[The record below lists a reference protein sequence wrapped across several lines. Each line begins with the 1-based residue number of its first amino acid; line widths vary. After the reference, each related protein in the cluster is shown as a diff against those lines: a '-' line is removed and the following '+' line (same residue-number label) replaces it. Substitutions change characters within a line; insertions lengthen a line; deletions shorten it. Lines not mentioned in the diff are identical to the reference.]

1 MSERSGWQLASGS
14 VAEAYDR
21 YMVAAFGNSFAQ
33 ALVQVAAPDEGERVL
48 DVACGT
54 GSSARYAAAFVGTTG
69 QVVGFDLNPGMLGRA
84 RSIPVMNGTS
94 VIWREGDATSLPF
107 PDASFDLI
115 CCNQGLQF
123 FPDQP
128 KALREMYRCLAP
140 AGRMALGLWR
150 GLEHHPF
157 YSALSE
163 ALERHVSQESAASLR
178 AAFTLAD
185 ADKLRSLV
193 AGAGFRNI
201 HIRIRSRLTRYPSL
215 QEYVLGYL
223 SGSPMAGAVA
233 ALADTSRAEMV
244 EHVCAALKEYVDDDG
259 MAAPWEAHFLTART

>member
-21 YMVAAFGNSFAQ
+21 YMVATFGNSFAQ

-54 GSSARYAAAFVGTTG
+54 GSSARYAAAFVGAAG
-69 QVVGFDLNPGMLGRA
+69 QVVGFDLNPGMLDKA

-94 VIWREGDATSLPF
+94 VIWREGDATALPF

-128 KALREMYRCLAP
+128 KALREMYRCLVP
-140 AGRMALGLWR
+140 AGRLALGLWR
-150 GLEHHPF
+150 RLEHHPF
-157 YSALSE
+157 YFALSE
-163 ALERHVSQESAASLR
+163 ALERYVSQESAAGLR

-193 AGAGFRNI
+193 AGARFRNI
-201 HIRIRSRLTRYPSL
+201 HIRIRSRLTR
-215 QEYVLGYL
+215 
-223 SGSPMAGAVA
+223 
-233 ALADTSRAEMV
+233 
-244 EHVCAALKEYVDDDG
+244 
-259 MAAPWEAHFLTART
+259 